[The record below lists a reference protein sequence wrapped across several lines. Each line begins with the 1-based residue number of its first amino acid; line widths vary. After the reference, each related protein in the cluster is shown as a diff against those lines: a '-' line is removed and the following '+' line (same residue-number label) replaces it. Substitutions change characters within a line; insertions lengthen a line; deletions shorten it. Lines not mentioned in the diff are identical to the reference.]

1 MSKTVKRLLGMS
13 EDGKPI
19 FAPKHSHS
27 LLLSAAG
34 GGKTTCGAM
43 PWLLSLLPDVK
54 RAIVVN
60 DCKDGEIAA
69 QAAELC
75 HRYGRKV
82 AIIDDFGV
90 LGEDNP
96 FRVSLS
102 PFGSL
107 RSAHEQQNGELVFAT
122 ENANH
127 ALIPEPPNDGKNQYF
142 RDEPRTLI
150 EFCERE
156 LLENGS
162 SIAVPGAVWSMLSD
176 TNLLTSAARIAVE
189 DGDAMRK
196 SLGEHVLDMQEND
209 KEHWSQHRAAAL
221 KALRIYGG
229 GSPLHRAGRDA
240 ELTHEDLLAGRYV
253 VFLVGPQRHMARLGA
268 HYALHL
274 QSFVDVV
281 LTWVSISRSISSWM
295 KLPTHRSN
303 P

>member
-1 MSKTVKRLLGMS
+1 MTKPVKRLLGIS

-43 PWLLSLLPDVK
+43 PWLLSLLPDTN

-75 HRYGRKV
+75 HRYGRNV

-107 RSAHEQQNGELVFAT
+107 RAAYEQQNGELVFAT

-150 EFCERE
+150 EFCELE

-162 SIAVPGAVWSMLSD
+162 SIAVPGAAWSMLSD
-176 TNLLTSAARIAVE
+176 TDLLVSAARIAVE
-189 DGDAMRK
+189 DGDAVRK

-209 KEHWSQHRAAAL
+209 KEHWS
-221 KALRIYGG
+221 
-229 GSPLHRAGRDA
+229 
-240 ELTHEDLLAGRYV
+240 
-253 VFLVGPQRHMARLGA
+253 
-268 HYALHL
+268 
-274 QSFVDVV
+274 
-281 LTWVSISRSISSWM
+281 
-295 KLPTHRSN
+295 
-303 P
+303 